1 MRSLISVLL
10 LVAAC
15 DCAGDEAEPEAPA
28 AEPADLL
35 AYFPS
40 APGDRWRYEAAGE
53 KATRAISFADDV
65 DAVPRRVVMTGGDL
79 MGARYHEVS
88 DEGVFLVTPSGEAIG
103 TLLDAPVQEGHEWSY
118 VFGDV
123 GCEARYVSV
132 SRSIEVA
139 GLAYEACLEVERT
152 CTHPAGTPFPV
163 ETAEIH
169 TETYCPGVG
178 RVREHTR
185 IEPPPP
191 GSDSAERTDE
201 LVFYRVLNSPA
212 PVVPEAFGCDH
223 FLLVDTDV
231 RAACGRELPRLTEV
245 DLEEGC
251 RMTFGAQNAPAITVT
266 GQRFAEDATQA
277 DLDELQAANAA
288 LVGADDAVSHGYL
301 QERHA
306 IAVAGPPGL
315 CDAEKLDRL
324 GPLLQSLVRR

>member
-1 MRSLISVLL
+1 MRTFLSTLL

-15 DCAGDEAEPEAPA
+15 DCAGDAEPEAPT
-28 AEPADLL
+28 AEPADLV

-53 KATRAISFADDV
+53 KSTRAISFADAV
-65 DAVPRRVVMTGGDL
+65 DAVPRRVVMTGDDL

-88 DEGVFLVTPSGEAIG
+88 DEGVFLVTPAGEAIG

-132 SRSIEVA
+132 SRSVEVA
-139 GLAYEACLEVERT
+139 GVELEACVEVERT

-163 ETAEIH
+163 ETSEIH

-191 GSDSAERTDE
+191 GSESAERIDT

-212 PVVPEAFGCDH
+212 PAVPEAFGCDH

-251 RMTFGAQNAPAITVT
+251 RMTFGAANAPAITVT
-266 GQRFAEDATQA
+266 GQRLAREATQA
-277 DLDELQAANAA
+277 DVDELQAANAER
-288 LVGADDAVSHGYL
+288 VGAEDTVSHGYL

-315 CDAEKLDRL
+315 CPADQLNRL

>member
-1 MRSLISVLL
+1 MRSLPALL
-10 LVAAC
+10 LLLAAC
-15 DCAGDEAEPEAPA
+15 DCAGGDGEPDLPA

-40 APGDRWRYEAAGE
+40 APGDRWRYDAAGE
-53 KATRAISFADDV
+53 KSTRAISFADGV
-65 DAVPRRVVMTGGDL
+65 DATPRRVVLTGGDL
-79 MGARYHEVS
+79 MGPRYHEVS
-88 DEGVFLVTPSGEAIG
+88 DEGVFLVTPNGEPIG
-103 TLLDAPVQEGHEWSY
+103 TLLDAPVQEGHEWNY

-132 SRSIEVA
+132 SRSVDVA
-139 GLAYEACLEVERT
+139 GLTLEACIEVERT

-169 TETYCPGVG
+169 TEVYCPGVG

-201 LVFYRVLNSPA
+201 LVFYRVLGSPA
-212 PVVPEAFGCDH
+212 PAIPEAFTCDH
-223 FLLVDTDV
+223 FLLVDTDL
-231 RAACGRELPRLTEV
+231 RAACGRALPRLTEV

-251 RMTFGAQNAPAITVT
+251 RMTFGAANAPAITVT
-266 GQRFAEDATQA
+266 GQRYPEDATEA
-277 DLDELQAANAA
+277 NLDDLRDANAV
-288 LVGADDAVSHGYL
+288 LVGTDDAVSQGYL

-306 IAVAGPPGL
+306 IAVAAPSGL
-315 CDAEKLDRL
+315 CAADRLERL